1 MRELQLH
8 SEQRGQTYLSY
19 ENYNNIIKVCKQ
31 FLSLQ
36 FNKSQFDVVN
46 DGKTTRI
53 SLVNQESNSLSFD
66 WTLGYN
72 TADPKKQIISLKTG
86 NFVVQGD
93 DNYELAAAD
102 YELPAGVAD
111 DLCFPTISFVIAT
124 KTVSLKFTTAYPT
137 MTADEALVPLIR
149 LKYST
154 AWYLDGDGSVLHPG
168 GDIHFTRS
176 MLFG

>member
-19 ENYNNIIKVCKQ
+19 ENYNNIIKACKQ

-36 FNKSQFDVVN
+36 FNKTQFSVVN
-46 DGKTTRI
+46 NGKSTYV
-53 SLVNQESNSLSFD
+53 SLVNQERGSLAFD

-72 TADPKKQIISLKTG
+72 TADPIKQIISLKTG
-86 NFVVQGD
+86 TFAIQGSGT
-93 DNYELAAAD
+93 YELAAAD
-102 YELPAGVAD
+102 YVLPDGVD
-111 DLCFPTISFVIAT
+111 NDLCFPTISFVIAT
-124 KTVSLKFTTAYPT
+124 KVVSLKFTTAYPT
-137 MTADEALVPLIR
+137 MSANEALVPLIR

-168 GDIHFTRS
+168 GDIHFTRA
-176 MLFG
+176 MIFG